1 MGTIKGWIKANVVLS
16 IAIVVVVIY
25 GMKLCIDFTSNPI
38 FCKGLCHD
46 MAPDVDSYRASFHG
60 SGNNGKP
67 LKHNGHKSDCHGC
80 HYTPGVVGLIK
91 GKIAA
96 VLVSVPHEITGHRG
110 EPFSELSEKEQ
121 KEILP
126 QYVHEPTT
134 TFFFKAKGEKFICPP
149 HGESRR
155 IINEQCKW
163 CHEDKTGMINAN
175 ALLDA
180 QKDVEKDP
188 NAPAPENKAKVES
201 NTGLKENF
209 SAVPGAHASHED
221 KGAICLDCH
230 QEIAHAPESLGI
242 SPMNLPRMEICF
254 HCHNDE
260 KAFKDDC
267 EKCHI
272 GQVNMHK
279 GIAAKDVEDMPGIMA
294 DMATGCADCGHSEGN
309 NFKADNSTCDGCH
322 DEGYQDMV
330 EEWQSDYEVSVAPV
344 KVLLKDVE
352 KLLKK
357 ASKKRN
363 SNTAEA
369 RELFNSAKYNYDYAV
384 KDGSRGG
391 HNFDYTDAMLE
402 KAKEK
407 LEEAKDLLSKKH
419 G

>member
-1 MGTIKGWIKANVVLS
+1 MGKIKEWIKANVLLS
-16 IAIVVVVIY
+16 IVIVVAVIY
-25 GMKLCIDFTSNPI
+25 SMKAAIDFTSNPI

-67 LKHNGHKSDCHGC
+67 LKHDGHKSDCHGC
-80 HYTPGVVGLIK
+80 HYIPGVVGLIK

-96 VLVSVPHEITGHRG
+96 VINSVPHEITGNRG
-110 EPFSELSEKEQ
+110 EPFAELPEEEQ

-126 QYVHEPTT
+126 QYVHTPTT
-134 TFFFKAKGEKFICPP
+134 TFFVKAKGEKFICPP
-149 HGESRR
+149 VKESRW
-155 IINEQCKW
+155 IINEQCKR
-163 CHEDKTGMINAN
+163 CHPDKTGMINAN

-188 NAPAPENKAKVES
+188 KALIPEGKIKVKSDIGLNES
-201 NTGLKENF
+201 F

-242 SPMNLPRMEICF
+242 SPMNLPRMDICF
-254 HCHNDE
+254 HCHNGE

-279 GIAAKDVEDMPGIMA
+279 GITAKDVENMPGLMA

-309 NFKADNSTCDGCH
+309 KFKADNSTCDGCH
-322 DEGYQDMV
+322 EKGYEDMV
-330 EEWQSDYEVSVAPV
+330 KEWHDSYEASVESV
-344 KVLLKDVE
+344 RDLIKDVE

-357 ASKKRN
+357 AGKKRG
-363 SNTAEA
+363 SNVAEA
-369 RELFNSAKYNYDYAV
+369 KELFNSAKYNYDYAV

-391 HNFDYTDAMLE
+391 HNPDYTDAMLK

-407 LEEAKDLLSKKH
+407 LEVAKDLLSRKH